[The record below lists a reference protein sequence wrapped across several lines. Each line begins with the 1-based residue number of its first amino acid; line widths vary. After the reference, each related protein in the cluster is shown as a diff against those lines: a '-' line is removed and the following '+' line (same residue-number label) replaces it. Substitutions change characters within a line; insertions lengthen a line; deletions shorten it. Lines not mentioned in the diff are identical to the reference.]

1 MDAFLPILS
10 THGVTLVLFALL
22 LVADYLIGELVPE
35 GRRQVVRKPLLVLL
49 GTAMLLFHTHPVG
62 WPDGAGGHPFD
73 GAHAD
78 QGGAGLVIATL
89 FGGTGVGMATLVAQ
103 LLACLV
109 LAEPGAWTEII
120 VILADFLIITTLSRR
135 GGRVGAVLP
144 GFYDLIILGAAV
156 GLTKSLSLLLVPA
169 LGIAAF
175 GEIGPSLFG
184 DELVATCLFGG
195 VLLLQMDRRRNLRSR
210 AEVALED
217 EVRRHGLPV
226 SGMEFIWKVAADGR
240 ILDANEAYLRRSGY
254 TLAQLRALRLQ
265 DVKVLDATET
275 VQGIVELSK
284 SEGVRSY
291 ESLHRTADGGTL
303 FLDVTTIYDVNQ
315 DYILAFM
322 RDITERKQVER
333 QLAER
338 GRELNQALVQAVGAL
353 SSVMVHRDITVAGH
367 ETRVRNLAL
376 RIGRELALDDN
387 RLEGLALAA
396 MVHDIGQIQVP
407 AEIINR
413 PRALIP
419 EERALVQL
427 HPEAGYE
434 ILKDISFPWP
444 VAELVRQHHENFDG
458 SGYPRGLAGDA
469 ILLEARILRVADAV
483 EAMLTHRPF
492 RRAWP
497 REHAIAELRAGSGS
511 LFDPQVAAIVLGFL
525 ERTDQPVFAATKG
538 GR

>member
-1 MDAFLPILS
+1 MDAFLPVLS
-10 THGVTLVLFALL
+10 THGITPVLFALS
-22 LVADYLIGELVPE
+22 LVADYLIGEFVPE
-35 GRRQVVRKPLLVLL
+35 ARHQAVRKPLLVLL
-49 GTAMLLFHTHPVG
+49 GTAMLVFHDHA
-62 WPDGAGGHPFD
+62 AG

-89 FGGTGVGMATLVAQ
+89 FGGPGVALATMAAQ
-103 LLACLV
+103 ILACVV
-109 LAEPGAWTEII
+109 LAEPGMGGEIA
-120 VILADFLIITTLSRR
+120 VVLADYLIIAALSRR
-135 GGRVGAVLP
+135 GGRMGATLP

-156 GLTKSLSLLLVPA
+156 GLIKSLSLLLPPSPGGAAFSGAGPA
-169 LGIAAF
+169 LF
-175 GEIGPSLFG
+175 GN
-184 DELVATCLFGG
+184 ELVATCLFGG
-195 VLLLQMDRRRNLRSR
+195 LLLLQTERWRNQR
-210 AEVALED
+210 AWAAVALED
-217 EVRRHGLPV
+217 EVRRHGLPI

-240 ILDANEAYLRRSGY
+240 ILDANDAYLRRTGY

-265 DVKVLDATET
+265 DVKVLEAGET
-275 VQGIVELSK
+275 LEGIVELSK
-284 SEGVRSY
+284 AEGVRSY
-291 ESLHRTADGGTL
+291 ESQHRTADGATL
-303 FLDVTTIYDVNQ
+303 SLDVTTIYDVNQ

-322 RDITERKQVER
+322 RDITERKRVER

-367 ETRVRNLAL
+367 ETRVRDLAL
-376 RIGRELALDDN
+376 RIGRELGLDDN

-407 AEIINR
+407 TEIINR

-419 EERALVQL
+419 EERALVEL
-427 HPEAGYE
+427 HPEAGYD
-434 ILKDISFPWP
+434 ILKDITFPWP

-483 EAMLTHRPF
+483 EAMLAHRPF

-497 REHAIAELRAGSGS
+497 REHVIAELRQGAGSW
-511 LFDPQVAAIVLGFL
+511 FDPRVAAIVLEFMGQTARPL
-525 ERTDQPVFAATKG
+525 FAPTGKG